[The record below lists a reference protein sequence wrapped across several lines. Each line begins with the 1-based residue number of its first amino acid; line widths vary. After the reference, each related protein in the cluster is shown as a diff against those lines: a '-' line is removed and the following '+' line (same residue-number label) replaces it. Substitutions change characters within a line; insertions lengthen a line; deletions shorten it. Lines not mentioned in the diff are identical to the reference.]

1 MSRVIIVIAIVYS
14 AVAGC
19 SPTSRS
25 PERKKVKMNV
35 ASKLNELVIDNVLI
49 KYDGPSIIV
58 QDADYDK
65 EVFISR
71 LNKITWKPI
80 VVTEGIP
87 LPLAESWRITAY
99 SKGEIA
105 FTALVYPSGSLL
117 DDSNKQATALFNY
130 WVDFELD
137 LVKNNKEAWAKYV
150 FPGNLLTK

>member
-71 LNKITWKPI
+71 LNKIT
-80 VVTEGIP
+80 
-87 LPLAESWRITAY
+87 
-99 SKGEIA
+99 
-105 FTALVYPSGSLL
+105 
-117 DDSNKQATALFNY
+117 
-130 WVDFELD
+130 
-137 LVKNNKEAWAKYV
+137 
-150 FPGNLLTK
+150 